1 MTILFNLLSVLL
13 MATKRLWANKGLALS
28 LLLGWTAAVG
38 ITLSVPLY
46 ADAANHSLL
55 RQQLDAVGQQRPPFA
70 FLFRYIGAW
79 NGAVDWEDV
88 APVDAYLS
96 GPVAADIGLPV
107 ESAVRH
113 FRTDNFRLFPISD
126 VAYADQR
133 QPLEWISVG
142 FLSDLEDHVTLLEG
156 TFPAA
161 ASPTAEVV
169 EVLLHYDL
177 ADELG
182 LQAGE
187 EYVLFGQKG
196 TMGRNGNPAQ
206 ITVRIA
212 GIWQPINPTDTYWF
226 YRPVVFREQF
236 LVPELSFRQRIV
248 PVLEGG
254 VYHGSWYMIL
264 NGSDVHSEHVLP
276 LLGNIAATKTQ
287 AALLLPNT
295 RLDYSPADALTR
307 YYYAARLLT
316 LLLSVFAIP
325 LLGLILY
332 FVVQVAGMTV
342 RREQTEIA
350 VLRSRG
356 TSRWQVLGMY
366 LLQGLVLGGIALGL
380 GILLGQAIALVM
392 GQIRSFLT
400 LVNRPMLP
408 VRLSSSNLR
417 FAFGAVIVALV
428 ATLLP
433 VLSAAAHTIVTH
445 KQEQARSLR
454 RPFWQRYFLD
464 LFLLVPPLYG
474 YYLLRQQGTI
484 SLNLGGG
491 VTSDPFQNPLLFL
504 VPTLFIFALS
514 LVLIRIFPLL
524 MSALAWVSGRFPGTP
539 SVLAL
544 RHLARSSRDYVGPLL
559 LLILT
564 LGLAAF
570 TASMA
575 LTLDRALV
583 DQVYYETG
591 GDLQLT
597 ETGESTEVSEYTY
610 EFGLAQS
617 ETSATEEEEEAGPK
631 WLFLPVSQ
639 HLEAEGVQAAARV
652 GEYWA
657 RSTLSKREEGT
668 FVGVDRVDFA
678 GVASFRQDFATESL
692 GGLMNLL
699 ALSPRALLVERGFLA
714 RNSLNVGDPLRLDL
728 SMGGTRQTVEFAIAG
743 TLDLFPTQY
752 PDDEPF
758 FVGNLDYA
766 FQQMGDEYPYDVW
779 LATDGRRPPEEI
791 VADLKDIGFLVS
803 SYDDAREIILEE
815 QTQPSRQGLFG
826 ILSVGF
832 LSSAGLTVLGFLLYA
847 IFSFRQR
854 FIELGVLRA
863 IGLSV
868 GQMAAFLAG
877 EQLVLII
884 TGAAAGT
891 ALGVWASR
899 LFIPYLQVRGGPHP
913 QTPPFVILIAW
924 GDIFQIYVVLGGMLL
939 VGVAVMLVL
948 LARMRVFEAV
958 KLGEV
963 A

>member
-46 ADAANHSLL
+46 ADAANHTLL
-55 RQQLDAVGQQRPPFA
+55 RQELDAVGQRRPPFA

-88 APVDAYLS
+88 APLDAYLS
-96 GPVAADIGLPV
+96 GPVTADIDLPV
-107 ESAVRH
+107 EGVVRH
-113 FRTDNFRLFPISD
+113 FRTDNFRLFPISEA
-126 VAYADQR
+126 AYADQR
-133 QPLEWISVG
+133 QPLEWISFG
-142 FLSDLEDHVTLLEG
+142 FLSDLEARVTLLEG
-156 TFPAA
+156 SFPAP

-169 EVLLHYDL
+169 EVLLHHNL

-187 EYVLFGQKG
+187 EYILFGQKG

-206 ITVRIA
+206 IRVRIA
-212 GIWQPINPTDTYWF
+212 GIWQPTNPEDTYWF
-226 YRPVVFREQF
+226 YRPEVFRERL

-248 PVLEGG
+248 PVLEGA
-254 VYHGSWYMIL
+254 VYHGAWYL
-264 NGSDVHSEHVLP
+264 LLDGSDVHSEHVLP
-276 LLGNIAATKTQ
+276 LLGRIAAVKTQ

-295 RLDYSPADALTR
+295 RLDYSPAGALTQ

-325 LLGLILY
+325 LLGLVLY
-332 FVVQVAGMTV
+332 FVAQVAGMTV

-366 LLQGLVLGGIALGL
+366 LLQGLVLGVIALGL

-417 FAFGAVIVALV
+417 FAFGAVVVALL

-433 VLSAAAHTIVTH
+433 VLSASAHTIVTH
-445 KQEQARSLR
+445 KQEQARALR

-524 MSALAWVSGRFPGTP
+524 MSALAWVSGRLPGTP

-544 RHLARSSRDYVGPLL
+544 RHLARSSRHYVGPLL

-591 GDLQLT
+591 SDLQLR
-597 ETGESTEVSEYTY
+597 EMGESTDVSEYAF
-610 EFGLAQS
+610 ELGSAQS
-617 ETSATEEEEEAGPK
+617 ETSATDEEEGPK

-657 RSTLSKREEGT
+657 RSTLSSREEGT

-678 GVASFRQDFATESL
+678 GVAFFRQDFAAGSL

-714 RNSLNVGDPLRLDL
+714 RNSLNIGDPLRLDL
-728 SMGGTRQTVEFAIAG
+728 AMGGTRQTVEFAIAG
-743 TLDLFPTQY
+743 ALDLFPTQY

-766 FQQMGDEYPYDVW
+766 YQQMGDEYPYDVW
-779 LATDGRRPPEEI
+779 LATDERRPAKEI
-791 VADLKDIGFLVS
+791 VADLQDIGFLVS
-803 SYDDAREIILEE
+803 SWDDAREIILEE

-868 GQMAAFLAG
+868 GQMAAFLAT

-948 LARMRVFEAV
+948 LARMRMFEAV

>member
-55 RQQLDAVGQQRPPFA
+55 RQELDSVGQQRPPFA
-70 FLFRYIGAW
+70 FLFRYLGAW
-79 NGAVDWEDV
+79 HGAVDWEDV
-88 APVDAYLS
+88 APLDAYLS
-96 GPVAADIGLPV
+96 GPVAADIDLPV
-107 ESAVRH
+107 EGVVRH
-113 FRTDNFRLFPISD
+113 FRTDNFRLFPVSEA
-126 VAYADQR
+126 AYANQR
-133 QPLEWISVG
+133 QPLEWISIG
-142 FLSDLEDHVTLLEG
+142 FLSDLDDHITLLEG
-156 TFPAA
+156 TFPVV
-161 ASPTAEVV
+161 ASPTAEAV
-169 EVLLHYDL
+169 EVLLHYKL

-187 EYVLFGQKG
+187 EYILFGQKG
-196 TMGRNGNPAQ
+196 TMGRNGLPAQ

-212 GIWQPINPTDTYWF
+212 GIWQPTNPEDTYWF
-226 YRPVVFREQF
+226 YRPTVFNERL
-236 LVPELSFRQRIV
+236 LVPEVSFRQRIV

-254 VYHGSWYMIL
+254 VYHGAWYLLMD
-264 NGSDVHSEHVLP
+264 GSDVHSEHVLP
-276 LLGNIAATKTQ
+276 LLGRISAAKTQ
-287 AALLLPNT
+287 AALLLPDT
-295 RLDYSPADALTR
+295 RLDYSPADALTK

-400 LVNRPMLP
+400 LVNRPRLP
-408 VRLSSSNLR
+408 VRLSSSSLR
-417 FAFGAVIVALV
+417 FAFGAVVVSLL

-445 KQEQARSLR
+445 KQEQARALR

-524 MSALAWVSGRFPGTP
+524 MSSLAWVSGRLPGTP

-544 RHLARSSRDYVGPLL
+544 RHLARSSRHYVGPLL

-591 GDLQLT
+591 SDLQLR
-597 ETGESTEVSEYTY
+597 ETGESTDLSDYTY
-610 EFGLAQS
+610 EFGSAQS
-617 ETSATEEEEEAGPK
+617 ETSATEEEEEDAGPK

-657 RSTLSKREEGT
+657 RSTLSRREEGT
-668 FVGVDRVDFA
+668 FVGVDRVDFP
-678 GVASFRQDFATESL
+678 GVAFFRGDFASGSL

-699 ALSPRALLVERGFLA
+699 ALSPRALLVESGFLA
-714 RNSLNVGDPLRLDL
+714 RNSLDIGDPLRLDL

-743 TLDLFPTQY
+743 ALDLFPTQY

-779 LATDGRRPPEEI
+779 LATDGRRPAEQI
-791 VADLKDIGFLVS
+791 VADLRDIGFLVS
-803 SYDDAREIILEE
+803 SWDDARGVILEE

-826 ILSVGF
+826 ILSD
-832 LSSAGLTVLGFLLYA
+832 A

-868 GQMAAFLAG
+868 GQMATFLAG

-913 QTPPFVILIAW
+913 QTPPFVIQIAW
-924 GDIFQIYVVLGGMLL
+924 GDIFQIYAVLGGMLL
-939 VGVAVMLVL
+939 IGVAMMLVL